1 MAHAF
6 PIISAKPT
14 FGTVYPLLYPSD
26 YLRIKQ
32 ARASK
37 GSKGAKGSNPYYRQ
51 YENFDQYYL
60 SKSNLYKSRV
70 NKNNLVYNLYS
81 QENLKDVPT
90 VGIGINTNDP
100 KTATNIDPKLKP
112 FYQYYN
118 MDYKGALFGNSQ
130 CGTLNYVNYVEKQNN
145 KKCSISDGELF
156 LLSKIT

>member
-6 PIISAKPT
+6 SIIPAKPT

-37 GSKGAKGSNPYYRQ
+37 GAKGSNPNYRQ
-51 YENFDQYYL
+51 YANFEEYYL

-70 NKNNLVYNLYS
+70 NKRNLVYNLYS

-100 KTATNIDPKLKP
+100 QTATNINPTLKP

-156 LLSKIT
+156 LLSNIV